1 MNSVPSAA
9 DPQKRILQ
17 AATALFAAVGF
28 SGASTR
34 DIARMA
40 VVNDATVYRHFR
52 SKRDLFAAVLEAELQ
67 ELRIRSDLLMHVPDS
82 EDSRPALCV
91 IFELLTE
98 LLAGQPRL
106 LRLLQFSV
114 LEFGSDLQPL
124 YQKYLGDLLERAT
137 AYLESCRKRDSFAC
151 GNPRAIAE
159 AFAVTVVGLQTLH
172 PLFGGKQISE
182 PPPRD
187 GATECTEIWHAIL
200 ICTQASR

>member
-1 MNSVPSAA
+1 MNSVASAA

-124 YQKYLGDLLERAT
+124 YQKYLGELLERAT
-137 AYLESCRKRDSFAC
+137 AYLESCGKRNSLNC
-151 GNPRAIAE
+151 GDPRAIAV
-159 AFAVTVVGLQTLH
+159 AFAVTVVGLQTLY